1 MPSSSWQFA
10 HAARAGLVDID
21 RLLVFPIV
29 VGGGKQLFAD
39 GASASGFRPLPTP
52 PAVLGSCWIIKAA
65 DLDGALR
72 WALEASKAGAGSRYV
87 RSRTSLRSRPDTGA
101 VPIPTPHHGGHHR
114 SGPGGPSTPG

>member
-10 HAARAGLVDID
+10 HAARAGLVDIH
-21 RLLVFPIV
+21 RLLVFPMV

-39 GASASGFRPLPTP
+39 GASSSGFRPLPTP
-52 PAVLGSCWIIKAA
+52 AAVLGSFWIIKAA

-87 RSRTSLRSRPDTGA
+87 RSRTSPRS
-101 VPIPTPHHGGHHR
+101 
-114 SGPGGPSTPG
+114 